1 MTDFSAYA
9 ARLKTGNPDVFLGS
23 LAWYAVSESTTID
36 HQKLKQLLTR
46 AGISTDGVAPPKDD
60 DVFRR
65 VCSAVQEN
73 GKGLATGN
81 GTFIR
86 VLLRDVKRVN
96 REVHK
101 QLVLEEIDANN
112 ETLAFTTTHKV
123 VFHSLG
129 NRIDITPI
137 DPSPY
142 PTISETAI
150 DAIQK
155 GFVQEQGRHNAYA
168 VRELIRRELT
178 NAHATLVRPTG
189 GVYFV
194 LRTNAPALDAVLKF
208 GESIPGVNVHALP
221 LIDDGKQREMIKD
234 AVEGETV
241 LEIDRLCGEID
252 KLLAG
257 PEIST
262 SRFQA
267 LMTTTKDLGSKTE
280 EYSDL
285 LEDSLNKA
293 EARRKVLTAKMRKL
307 FDHVK

>member
-1 MTDFSAYA
+1 MTDYA
-9 ARLKTGNPDVFLGS
+9 SYALRLKSGNPDIFLGS
-23 LAWYAVSESTTID
+23 LAWYAVSESTTISHD
-36 HQKLKQLLTR
+36 RLKKLLTD

-86 VLLRDVKRVN
+86 VLLRDVKRQA

-112 ETLAFTTTHKV
+112 ETLDFTTVAKV
-123 VFHSLG
+123 VFRSLG
-129 NRIDITPI
+129 NVIDVTPI

-142 PTISETAI
+142 PNISDTAI

-155 GFVQEQGRHNAYA
+155 GFVQEQGKHNAYA

-178 NAHATLVRPTG
+178 SAHATLVRPTG

-194 LRTNAPALDAVLKF
+194 LRGNAAALDAVIKF
-208 GESIPGVNVHALP
+208 GESIQGVSVHALP
-221 LIDDGKQREMIKD
+221 LIDDGKQREMVKD

-262 SRFQA
+262 NRFQA
-267 LMTTTKDLGSKTE
+267 LMSTTKGIDTKTE
-280 EYSDL
+280 SYSDL

-293 EARRKVLTAKMRKL
+293 EARRKVLKAKMRKL